1 MLLLASLKPTK
12 RLNEMIIMK
21 NFEEMKMK
29 EIIKIDVENVAKKVL
44 WPNKEALSYDED
56 ACAWFIRGEEVVDL
70 LWHDCYTIL
79 HPKEIIG
86 YIDEYIEDIM
96 EVKKMSVSFLNTRAV
111 IEDYGKGK
119 IGEIIFDNYGYTKN
133 KEFFIIH
140 PEKLAYEIG
149 RDLCDN
155 NNNLNIDDVTLA
167 SREAAEE
174 IRDEIIKF
182 LVEYIQNNFEGEYDE

>member
-1 MLLLASLKPTK
+1 
-12 RLNEMIIMK
+12 MK

-29 EIIKIDVENVAKKVL
+29 KIIEIDVENVAKEVL
-44 WPNKEALSYDED
+44 WPNKEALNYDKD
-56 ACAWFIRGEEVVDL
+56 ACAWFIGEEELVDL
-70 LWHDCYTIL
+70 LWYDCYTIL

-86 YIDEYIEDIM
+86 YIEEYIEDVM
-96 EVKKMSVSFLNTRAV
+96 EVKKMSVPVLNTRAV

-119 IGEIIFDNYGYTKN
+119 IGEIIFDDYGYTKDR
-133 KEFFIIH
+133 EFFIIH

-167 SREAAEE
+167 SREATEE
-174 IRDEIIKF
+174 IRDEIVKF